1 MDPSS
6 WQIISVIIL
15 VVLSA
20 FFSSAEA
27 AFTSVNKH
35 KLRHLSDDGNLKAD
49 RVLKLVENPSKLIST
64 IIVGDNTANII
75 AAALTATM
83 AMNKYGNRGL
93 VIALAII
100 IIFIIIF
107 CEIVP
112 RSFSS
117 QKAEMLTLRYVGV
130 IRFFMIILTP
140 FVIIFYSLSSGLLK
154 LFGVNIHKAHPLITE
169 EELKTLVDVGSEEGV
184 LEMDEKEM
192 LFNIFEFGD
201 LQVKD
206 VMVQRVDIIAIDV
219 RDSFKE
225 VLELV
230 KNEQF
235 SRFPVYKEDIDDIV
249 GILNVKDL
257 LFLSDEEKLNFD
269 LTKHIREPYYTY
281 EFKKITELFK
291 ELKYERTHMA
301 VILDEYGGTVGIATI
316 EDLLEEIVGEIDDE
330 YDDDTETDI
339 QVIKTNEYIVSGS
352 YRIDELNEHIGTEIE
367 SDEFDSIGGYLIGIL
382 GTFPENNEVI
392 ESDNIKFIVEEVDK
406 NRIKKIRLFTHVDD
420 EENKKEHKKTA
431 NNFF

>member
-6 WQIISVIIL
+6 WQIFSVIIL

-35 KLRHLSDDGNLKAD
+35 RLRHLSDDGNLKAD
-49 RVLKLVENPSKLIST
+49 QVLKLVENPSKLIST
-64 IIVGDNTANII
+64 IIVGDNTSNIV
-75 AAALTATM
+75 AAALIATM
-83 AMNKYGNRGL
+83 AMNRFGNRGL
-93 VIALAII
+93 VIALAIM

-117 QKAEMLTLRYVGV
+117 QKAESLTLRYVGV

-140 FVIIFYSLSSGLLK
+140 FVIIFYSLSSALLK
-154 LFGVNIHKAHPLITE
+154 LFGVNIHKTHPLITE

-192 LFNIFEFGD
+192 FFNIFEFGD

-230 KNEQF
+230 KDEQF

-257 LFLSDEEKLNFD
+257 LFLTDEEKLNFD
-269 LTKHIREPYYTY
+269 LSKHIREPYYTY

-352 YRIDELNEHIGTEIE
+352 YRIDELNDHIGTEIE

-392 ESDNIKFIVEEVDK
+392 ESDNIKFVVEEVDK
-406 NRIKKIRLFTHVDD
+406 NRIKKIRLFTHVDE
-420 EENKKEHKKTA
+420 EENKK
-431 NNFF
+431 